1 MRLSQKTSLC
11 LVILIALSSSGC
23 ATLKD
28 TFGVRSGEVKVR
40 TKDGYMKVVF
50 SDRDR
55 QAIRN
60 YYAKKW
66 KHKKFPPGLAK
77 RDTLPPGLQKRLD
90 AGDQLPP
97 GLQRSS
103 LPYELEDILSP
114 LPKGYI
120 RLKVGGDI
128 VIMNQNTEVVV
139 DILKDICL

>member
-1 MRLSQKTSLC
+1 MKLNQKTSLC
-11 LVILIALSSSGC
+11 LAVLIALSSSGC
-23 ATLKD
+23 ATLKE

-55 QAIRN
+55 EAIRG
-60 YYAKKW
+60 YYGKKW
-66 KHKKFPPGLAK
+66 KHKKMPPGLAK
-77 RDTLPPGLQKRLD
+77 RATLPPGLQKRLD

-97 GLQRSS
+97 GLQRSR

-120 RLKVGGDI
+120 HLRVGGDI
-128 VIMNQNTEVVV
+128 IIMNQSTEVVV
-139 DILKDICL
+139 DILKDISL